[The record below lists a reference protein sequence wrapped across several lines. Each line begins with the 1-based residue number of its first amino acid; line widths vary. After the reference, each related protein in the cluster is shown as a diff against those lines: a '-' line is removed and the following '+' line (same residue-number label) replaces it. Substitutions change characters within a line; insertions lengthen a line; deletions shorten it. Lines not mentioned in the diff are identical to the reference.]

1 MKIIITKDQLAY
13 LLEARTKKKSLK
25 KNKEVDV
32 ELDEQDAGD
41 TGDASGGAAA
51 TPTDTSSPSASVS
64 KGYPKVTKWEDINS
78 PKRGKANPLGKN
90 GEKWSTGLNRGV
102 GNTLL

>member
-41 TGDASGGAAA
+41 AGGASGGAAA
-51 TPTDTSSPSASVS
+51 TPTDTSSPTASVS
-64 KGYPKVTKWEDINS
+64 KGSVSYTH
-78 PKRGKANPLGKN
+78 L
-90 GEKWSTGLNRGV
+90 
-102 GNTLL
+102 TLPTIYSV